1 MTAIDLN
8 DIETLDF
15 FEFREVTSFKSIFK
29 CLWFD
34 ELIDLDLDECSQ

>member
-1 MTAIDLN
+1 MTAIGLN

-29 CLWFD
+29 CL
-34 ELIDLDLDECSQ
+34 

>member
-1 MTAIDLN
+1 MTAIGLN